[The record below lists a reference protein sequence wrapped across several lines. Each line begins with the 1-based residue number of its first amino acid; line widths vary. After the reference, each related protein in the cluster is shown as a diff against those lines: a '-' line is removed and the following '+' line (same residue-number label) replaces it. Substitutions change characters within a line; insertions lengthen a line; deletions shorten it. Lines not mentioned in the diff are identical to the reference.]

1 MNEAKGV
8 LKKFVDVF
16 KEKEKEIKHKNK
28 IITGLHKNIDA
39 HE

>member
-1 MNEAKGV
+1 ME
-8 LKKFVDVF
+8 VF

-28 IITGLHKNIDA
+28 IIASLHKNIDA